1 MKHRFV
7 ISPQTYHLLP
17 ELRLVP
23 VSSADLHSCQMTA
36 ARDPLF
42 GCAITSITGRTM
54 GLSAEYYLK
63 GFSES
68 LKIINFSKRD
78 QLMLRIHFKA
88 AGLETAAE
96 EGATWR
102 KDWEKRNFSCHWFTA
117 LHILTL
123 LCHWLYEWSNRSAK
137 CLQKSCNG
145 KWIFA
150 HISTTDHPTYL
161 TSILLGSEAT
171 FRLQVTFRAIWEIG
185 KNKLVL
191 HLRICTSTTFPSI
204 ILAVHD

>member
-1 MKHRFV
+1 
-7 ISPQTYHLLP
+7 
-17 ELRLVP
+17 
-23 VSSADLHSCQMTA
+23 MTA

-96 EGATWR
+96 EGAT
-102 KDWEKRNFSCHWFTA
+102 
-117 LHILTL
+117 
-123 LCHWLYEWSNRSAK
+123 
-137 CLQKSCNG
+137 
-145 KWIFA
+145 
-150 HISTTDHPTYL
+150 
-161 TSILLGSEAT
+161 
-171 FRLQVTFRAIWEIG
+171 
-185 KNKLVL
+185 
-191 HLRICTSTTFPSI
+191 
-204 ILAVHD
+204 